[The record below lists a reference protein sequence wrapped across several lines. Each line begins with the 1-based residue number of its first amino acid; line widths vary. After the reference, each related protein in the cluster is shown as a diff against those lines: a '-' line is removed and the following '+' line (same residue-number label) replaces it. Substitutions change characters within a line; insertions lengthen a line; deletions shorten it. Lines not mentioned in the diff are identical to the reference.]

1 MRRLVSFLALAA
13 VLATACSST
22 DDGASPRGGD
32 DPPEVDLRLEATA
45 NLESFDD
52 CDGLL
57 DYFRETA
64 REMGEA
70 AVPHAVGRGG
80 VALDAPA
87 VADRA
92 TGGATGG
99 DGAATSES
107 ATAPVGEAG
116 SGVAPLSGERDFSA
130 TNIQEAGVDEPDVV
144 KTDGNL
150 LVAIAGGRLQVVDPA
165 GTSTRVSSS
174 VELPSGDHELFLH
187 DDRAV
192 VLTRSWRD
200 LPVEAPTGSRDGDT
214 DGDSDGDADAD
225 DPVSVEPHA
234 TATSA
239 STSVMVP
246 GTSTT
251 TVSAVDL
258 ADPSAPAVVDSTTVE
273 GETVSARLH
282 EGVVRLVLRSAPT
295 LRPTAADD
303 GADPIEGSTLEAWL
317 PDRLIATDLETG
329 AEAGAEAGGE
339 VEGAE
344 AREEPLVACDAV
356 TRPPEPS
363 GVGTVTVLAIDAGG
377 SMEPVDTDTVV
388 ADAQTVYASTETL
401 YVATNHWTSP
411 DDADP
416 AGTSTTAIHAFDVSD
431 PRTTEY
437 LASGRVRGQMLDQ
450 WSLSEHDGFLRV
462 ATTDGS
468 PWAGTNDRAAE
479 SESFLTVLRRDG
491 ERLEAVG
498 QVGGLGRGERIFAVR
513 YFGDVGFVVT
523 FREIDPL
530 YALDLSDPADPT
542 VTGELKITGFSSYL
556 HPVGEGRLLGV
567 GQEATTEGQTLGTQL
582 SLFDISDRSDLERI
596 ASSMI
601 EGASSPVEHDHR
613 AFLWWEPER
622 LAVLPVEV
630 WGRPAPAPTVDDPAA
645 ERAASRAPSE
655 PFSGV
660 AAFVVSGDDV
670 EPVGRVSHAGK
681 VPSPERPGVAPL
693 DDGPGDR
700 VAVEPHPGVAPS
712 IRRALVVG
720 DSLYT
725 VSHAGVMASDLDTL
739 DEQAWAAF

>member
-22 DDGASPRGGD
+22 DDGASPRDGD
-32 DPPEVDLRLEATA
+32 DPPEVGLRLEATA

-64 REMGEA
+64 REMEERGA
-70 AVPHAVGRGG
+70 PHAMPRGG
-80 VALDAPA
+80 FALDARA
-87 VADRA
+87 VA
-92 TGGATGG
+92 GGG
-99 DGAATSES
+99 DGATTSES

-116 SGVAPLSGERDFSA
+116 SGVAPPSGERDFSA

-150 LVAIAGGRLQVVDPA
+150 LVAIAGGRLQVIDPA

-200 LPVEAPTGSRDGDT
+200 LPVEAPTGSGDGD
-214 DGDSDGDADAD
+214 DGDDTDDADDADA
-225 DPVSVEPHA
+225 PASVEPDA
-234 TATSA
+234 AATSA
-239 STSVMVP
+239 STSMVVP

-251 TVSAVDL
+251 TVSAVTL
-258 ADPSAPAVVDSTTVE
+258 EDPSAPAVVDSTTVE

-295 LRPTAADD
+295 LRPTAAGD
-303 GADPIEGSTLEAWL
+303 GADPIESSTLEAWL
-317 PDRLIATDLETG
+317 PDRLVATDLET
-329 AEAGAEAGGE
+329 GAEAGGE

-363 GVGTVTVLAIDAGG
+363 GAGTVTVLTIDAGG

-468 PWAGTNDRAAE
+468 PWAGTDDRAAE

-491 ERLEAVG
+491 ERLEAIG

-513 YFGDVGFVVT
+513 YFGDIGFVVT

-556 HPVGEGRLLGV
+556 HPAGEGRLLGV

-582 SLFDISDRSDLERI
+582 SLFDVSDRSDLRRI

-613 AFLWWEPER
+613 AFLWWGPER

-630 WGRPAPAPTVDDPAA
+630 WGRPVPAPAVEDPAA
-645 ERAASRAPSE
+645 ERPSSRAPSE

-660 AAFVVSGDDV
+660 AAFEVSGDDV

-712 IRRALVVG
+712 IQRALVVG

-725 VSHAGVMASDLDTL
+725 VSQAGVMASDLDTL